1 MKWTFLWSFYSLICF
16 WCVFDHFVLV
26 TILVWFNTR
35 KKATFPLSN
44 SSQLWQLSLWSNVC
58 CLLQHGGL
66 RGAKGNMWNHLPE
79 IPPVCV
85 QLYVLGESLLCGVWV
100 LLQQLQSSNVLSASG
115 ETWGRRPRGQAVMTA
130 WSVSKHRWR
139 RKKMRRNHLIFKQSK
154 IGIIGWSLLL
164 FWLVELQQS
173 YTAKHSKA
181 KSSEL
186 SSNEDAV
193 FWECTTTNNCHIW
206 MRRIKLLQT
215 RHDSECEI
223 THLEIALCPYV
234 IIICL
239 PDNLMFETGKCC
251 WVSAVP
257 NTGVITMWIFYYW
270 MDSDFPHA
278 LMPLYG
284 KCLLGFSSEHFG
296 ATYEIILSYQK
307 KHMPDI

>member
-1 MKWTFLWSFYSLICF
+1 MFEVFCSMGAYEEPKETCGTICLKYLLFAFNFMFWVSLRSVGFGCFSSCSRAAMCFLRQ
-16 WCVFDHFVLV
+16 V
-26 TILVWFNTR
+26 R
-35 KKATFPLSN
+35 
-44 SSQLWQLSLWSNVC
+44 
-58 CLLQHGGL
+58 
-66 RGAKGNMWNHLPE
+66 PE
-79 IPPVCV
+79 AGDQEVRQWWRP
-85 QLYVLGESLLCGVWV
+85 G
-100 LLQQLQSSNVLSASG
+100 QSVN
-115 ETWGRRPRGQAVMTA
+115 
-130 WSVSKHRWR
+130 RWR

-206 MRRIKLLQT
+206 MRRIKLLQA

-251 WVSAVP
+251 SVSAVP

-296 ATYEIILSYQK
+296 ATYEIIVSYQK
-307 KHMPDI
+307 NHMSGI